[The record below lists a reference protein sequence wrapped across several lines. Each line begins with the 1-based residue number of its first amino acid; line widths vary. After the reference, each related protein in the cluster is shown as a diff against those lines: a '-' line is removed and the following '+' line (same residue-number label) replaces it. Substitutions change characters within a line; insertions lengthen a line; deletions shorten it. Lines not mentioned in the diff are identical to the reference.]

1 MSDKMEIEDISLDE
15 IVNIIKAITGKT
27 REEALSEAIETLRSE
42 DKIKMFSEVDKRE
55 IPYIA
60 LKFRIAERYELS
72 WLKDTVLDELRL
84 RVSIKRRGRNELV
97 KVATG
102 VKKTLE
108 EKVKGLFRRKKEGE
122 D

>member
-1 MSDKMEIEDISLDE
+1 MSEEDISLDE
-15 IVNIIKAITGKT
+15 IVSIIKAITGKT

-42 DKIKMFSEVDKRE
+42 DKIKMFSEVEKRE

-60 LKFRIAERYELS
+60 LKFRIAERYGLS
-72 WLKDTVLDELRL
+72 WLKGIVLDELFL

-108 EKVKGLFRRKKEGE
+108 EKVKRFLRRPKEGE